1 MCVSSRADVSKSQTP
16 QQSTGHILHVASHIF
31 CRHRGLGR
39 VSTAFGGGQR
49 ELLADGM
56 QSAGGLRPVGVVV
69 PDEESLLSPGDDG
82 VGDLHGARSDT
93 TNLKQE
99 EGLSVSS
106 VSRPLACGGGSRV
119 RRWSALG
126 QTKAR
131 TAQPAGAPQDL
142 LVPTSSKL
150 GDPSARNKTC
160 ARSITLEQGQAEPRF
175 AFSGSPK
182 RAAWPLR
189 LPSLLDCVLQVSG
202 EEQDRCVLHLVR
214 VP

>member
-16 QQSTGHILHVASHIF
+16 QQSIGHILHVASHIF

-56 QSAGGLRPVGVVV
+56 QSAGGLRPVDVVV

-93 TNLKQE
+93 TNLEQE

-142 LVPTSSKL
+142 LVQLRPSSETRL
-150 GDPSARNKTC
+150 RGT
-160 ARSITLEQGQAEPRF
+160 
-175 AFSGSPK
+175 K
-182 RAAWPLR
+182 RAPAASHWSRARLSRDLLSPALQNAPL
-189 LPSLLDCVLQVSG
+189 G
-202 EEQDRCVLHLVR
+202 H
-214 VP
+214 